1 MLGVLFRLFKLAW
14 YLIWLP
20 VHIVL
25 YFISLT
31 VAVVLMVVDLP
42 LWVLF
47 GKYGMLSDRGLY
59 WNTYH
64 LDKLFGD

>member
-1 MLGVLFRLFKLAW
+1 MVGVLFRLFKCAW

-20 VHIVL
+20 VHVVL

-31 VAVVLMVVDLP
+31 VVVFLMVIDLP
-42 LWVLF
+42 LWVLL
-47 GKYGMLSDRGLY
+47 GKYGVLSDSALT

-64 LDKLFGD
+64 LDKMFGE